1 MTFFEVVNPLMLPR
15 DCSVLFV
22 LWFVVDDVA
31 VVSDSAPAYSVQLTL
46 NSRTGMLTVYE
57 NQSTTV
63 VLECIASGIPLPD
76 LLLVNTFLKW

>member
-22 LWFVVDDVA
+22 LWFDVDDVA